1 MSASDKNTT
10 LPTSAASVLTALV
23 AGQLEAA
30 RAYGLPA
37 DALAAASGIRP
48 EDLRDPDGR
57 VPADTWL
64 ALWEA
69 IDARPEARE
78 FGIWQARA
86 VTVQTLGVVGY
97 GMQHAP
103 DVRAAFGCL
112 TRFRKLIGDVAS
124 PDIDEQDDRVLFHKV
139 EAPRLARLAG
149 LSLCAPLGTLTLL
162 HELTGLPAASPLA
175 IQAAFQHP
183 PPSDAARFREVLGC
197 PVEFNAAE
205 TSIAIHKRVFDLPL
219 RRPDPNLYAYLER
232 HAQALESQLRDDHSL
247 TERVRQCLVE
257 RLRDG
262 EPEQREI
269 ARVLGLHERT
279 LQRRLRAEQTTF
291 AQLIDSV
298 RSELAR
304 MYLGDPRLAVFEI
317 AYLLGFSEPS
327 AFQRAFRRWTGQSPR
342 DYRRALG

>member
-1 MSASDKNTT
+1 MSSDDKNAT
-10 LPTSAASVLTALV
+10 LPTSGTVLTALV
-23 AGQLEAA
+23 AGLLEAA

-37 DALAAASGIRP
+37 DELAAASGIRP

-64 ALWEA
+64 ALWET
-69 IDARPEARE
+69 IDARSEARE

-97 GMQHAP
+97 AMQHAS

-112 TRFRKLIGDVAS
+112 TRFRKLIGDAAS
-124 PDIDEQDDRVLFHKV
+124 PDIDEQGDRVLFHKV
-139 EAPRLARLAG
+139 EVPRLARLSG
-149 LSLCAPLGTLTLL
+149 LCLCAPLGTLTLL
-162 HELTGLPAASPLA
+162 YELTGLPTASPLA
-175 IQAAFQHP
+175 IQATFQHP

-197 PVEFNAAE
+197 PVEFNATE
-205 TSIAIHKRVFDLPL
+205 TSIAIHKRVFDLPV

-232 HAQALESQLRDDHSL
+232 HAQALESQLRDDQSL
-247 TERVRQCLVE
+247 AERVRQCLVE

-279 LQRRLRAEQTTF
+279 LQRRLRTEQTTF
-291 AQLIDSV
+291 AQLLDGV

-342 DYRRALG
+342 DFRKALP

>member
-1 MSASDKNTT
+1 MSASDKNET
-10 LPTSAASVLTALV
+10 LPDSGPTVLAALV
-23 AGQLEAA
+23 LGQLEAA

-37 DALAAASGIRP
+37 DQLAAASGLRP
-48 EDLRDPDGR
+48 DDLRDPDGR
-57 VPADTWL
+57 VPAESWV

-97 GMQHAP
+97 AMQHAA
-103 DVRAAFGCL
+103 DVRAAFACL

-124 PDIDEQDDRVLFHKV
+124 PDVDEQEDRVLFHKI
-139 EAPRLARLAG
+139 EPPRLARLSG
-149 LSLCAPLGTLTLL
+149 LSLCAPLGTLTLV
-162 HELTGLPAASPLA
+162 HELTGLPPSSA
-175 IQAAFQHP
+175 IAIEAAFQHP
-183 PPSDAARFREVLGC
+183 QPSDAARFGEALRC
-197 PVEFNAAE
+197 PVEFNASE
-205 TSIAIHKRVFDLPL
+205 TRLAIHKRVFDCPL

-232 HAQALESQLRDDHSL
+232 HAQALQAQVRDDHSL
-247 TERVRQCLVE
+247 AERVRQCLLE

-269 ARVLGLHERT
+269 ARVLGMHERT
-279 LQRRLRAEQTTF
+279 LQRRLRSEQTTF
-291 AQLIDSV
+291 AELLDGV

-304 MYLGDPRLAVFEI
+304 MYLGDVRLAVFEV

-327 AFQRAFRRWTGQSPR
+327 AFNRAFRRWTGRSPR
-342 DYRRALG
+342 EYRRAIQ